1 MQTSREEA
9 LKRLT
14 MIEGHLRGI
23 RKMVDEDAYCVDVLK
38 QTYAV
43 QRAIEK
49 FEQILLRDHLN
60 HCVPDGI
67 REGRDEEVLNELS
80 ELFSLSR
87 RSVSSRTAF
96 RRATPTGPKPGA
108 GSKRHAA
115 PAADG
120 RWQEPLGCR

>member
-1 MQTSREEA
+1 MQTSRDEA

-49 FEQILLRDHLN
+49 FEQILLRDHLS

-67 REGRDEEVLNELS
+67 REGRDDEVLS
-80 ELFSLSR
+80 ELAELFTLSR
-87 RSVSSRTAF
+87 R
-96 RRATPTGPKPGA
+96 
-108 GSKRHAA
+108 
-115 PAADG
+115 
-120 RWQEPLGCR
+120 

>member
-1 MQTSREEA
+1 MGKGEQMQTSREEA

-49 FEQILLRDHLN
+49 FEQILLRDHLS

-67 REGRDEEVLNELS
+67 REGRDEEVLS
-80 ELFSLSR
+80 ELAELFTLSR
-87 RSVSSRTAF
+87 R
-96 RRATPTGPKPGA
+96 
-108 GSKRHAA
+108 
-115 PAADG
+115 
-120 RWQEPLGCR
+120 

>member
-87 RSVSSRTAF
+87 R
-96 RRATPTGPKPGA
+96 
-108 GSKRHAA
+108 
-115 PAADG
+115 
-120 RWQEPLGCR
+120 